1 MQAEEIPRLARILAV
16 ADYTS
21 RHIQRGETAMDV
33 MEALKKEK
41 NKRFDGRIADD
52 MIEILRYD

>member
-1 MQAEEIPRLARILAV
+1 MV
-16 ADYTS
+16 VFT
-21 RHIQRGETAMDV
+21 

>member
-1 MQAEEIPRLARILAV
+1 
-16 ADYTS
+16 
-21 RHIQRGETAMDV
+21 MDV